1 MDSNES
7 VKDKKNPNSHLKT
20 YKWPLKY
27 KWMIILFIVLE
38 VKIKTKNK
46 TPFYLSDSP
55 KIKYSVHNSKQNIL
69 IQFWWQVKHFPKDK
83 MVFLKDNLM
92 PIKTGD
98 TESFSPAIQ
107 YLQIYVIAIFINMY
121 RYNPRESPCIIFIC
135 KE

>member
-69 IQFWWQVKHFPKDK
+69 Y
-83 MVFLKDNLM
+83 
-92 PIKTGD
+92 
-98 TESFSPAIQ
+98 SFGGRLNSFQ
-107 YLQIYVIAIFINMY
+107 
-121 RYNPRESPCIIFIC
+121 RTKWSS
-135 KE
+135 